1 MAMTPVNQPARN
13 SAINKFIGFYS
24 LSLLIVIVATYFLFN
39 TPAGIFKNKIQVYK
53 ATEDEQGQLLKK
65 IESMTAN
72 LKNIIHVDEK
82 YLSSTNEYEKGGLLG
97 NLQEYQK
104 NINDALVN
112 LKNDS
117 ASFSSPVSKKDSY
130 NYISAF
136 NAIVAY
142 RNTITALQKTLEAK
156 GGDASELLKM
166 KSQLDLCNQQLEICK
181 MLAAKPTAALP
192 AAPAGGGG
200 GGGGNAAKEAELQRL
215 LDKCQGDLAA
225 CQKAKAGTVVPVPIE
240 PTTGSNE
247 SKKALVLYEA
257 GDDMYTM
264 AEKTKNLIERRGIL
278 SAAKQLFQKSSIA
291 YPDKDKLNKMI
302 NQIDGELKKLSNM
315 G

>member
-1 MAMTPVNQPARN
+1 MRPVNQPERK
-13 SAINKFIGFYS
+13 SAINKFFGFYG
-24 LSLLIVIVATYFLFN
+24 LSLLIVIIATYFLFN

-53 ATEDEQGQLLKK
+53 NTEDEQGQLLSK

-72 LKNIIHVDEK
+72 LKNIIRADEK

-117 ASFSSPVSKKDSY
+117 SSFSSPVSKKDSY

-181 MLAAKPTAALP
+181 ILASKP
-192 AAPAGGGG
+192 AAAPAAAAAGGGG

-247 SKKALVLYEA
+247 SKKSLVLYEA
-257 GDDMYTM
+257 SEDMYTM

-278 SAAKQLFQKSSIA
+278 SAGKQLLQKSSIA

-302 NQIDGELKKLSNM
+302 SQIDAELKKLSNM

>member
-1 MAMTPVNQPARN
+1 MGMKPVNQPERSA
-13 SAINKFIGFYS
+13 AINKFVGLYS
-24 LSLLIVIVATYFLFN
+24 FSLLLVIIAAYFLFN
-39 TPAGIFKNKIQVYK
+39 TPAGIFKNKIQLYK
-53 ATEDEQGQLLKK
+53 ATENEQGQLLNK

-72 LKNIIHVDEK
+72 LKNIIRADEK

-117 ASFSSPVSKKDSY
+117 SSFSSPVSKQDSY

-181 MLAAKPTAALP
+181 ILASKPAAAPP
-192 AAPAGGGG
+192 AAPSGG
-200 GGGGNAAKEAELQRL
+200 GGGGNAAKETELQRL

-240 PTTGSNE
+240 PINGSNE

-257 GDDMYTM
+257 GEDMYSM

-291 YPDKDKLNKMI
+291 YPDKDKLNKTI
-302 NQIDGELKKLSNM
+302 NQIDAELKKLSNM

>member
-1 MAMTPVNQPARN
+1 MRPVNQPERS
-13 SAINKFIGFYS
+13 SAINKFFGFYG
-24 LSLLIVIVATYFLFN
+24 LSLLIVILATYFLFN

-53 ATEDEQGQLLKK
+53 NTEDEQGQLLNK

-72 LKNIIHVDEK
+72 LKNIIHTDEK
-82 YLSSTNEYEKGGLLG
+82 YLSSTNEYEKGSLLS

-117 ASFSSPVSKKDSY
+117 SSFLSPVSKKASY
-130 NYISAF
+130 NYISVF

-142 RNTITALQKTLEAK
+142 RNTITSLQKILEGK

-181 MLAAKPTAALP
+181 MLASKPAAAAP
-192 AAPAGGGG
+192 AAPSGGGSA
-200 GGGGNAAKEAELQRL
+200 NAAKEAELQRL

-240 PTTGSNE
+240 PINGSNE
-247 SKKALVLYEA
+247 NKKALILYEA
-257 GDDMYTM
+257 GEDMYTM

-278 SAAKQLFQKSSIA
+278 SAAKQLLQKSSIA
-291 YPDKDKLNKMI
+291 YPDKDKLNKTI
-302 NQIDGELKKLSNM
+302 NQIDAELKKLSNM

>member
-1 MAMTPVNQPARN
+1 MRPVNQPERN
-13 SAINKFIGFYS
+13 SAKNIFFGFYS
-24 LSLLIVIVATYFLFN
+24 LSLLIVIIASYFLFN

-53 ATEDEQGQLLKK
+53 KTETEQGALLNK

-72 LKNIIHVDEK
+72 LKNIIHADEK

-117 ASFSSPVSKKDSY
+117 SAFSSPVSKKDSY

-181 MLAAKPTAALP
+181 MLAAKPAALP
-192 AAPAGGGG
+192 AAPSGGGGG

-240 PTTGSNE
+240 PVNGSNE

-257 GDDMYTM
+257 GEDMYTM

-278 SAAKQLFQKSSIA
+278 SAAKQLLQKSSIA

-302 NQIDGELKKLSNM
+302 NQIDAELKKLSNM

>member
-1 MAMTPVNQPARN
+1 MEPVNQPARN
-13 SAINKFIGFYS
+13 SAIQKFLGFYA
-24 LSLLIVIVATYFLFN
+24 LSLLTVILITYFLFN
-39 TPAGIFKNKIQVYK
+39 TPAGIFKSKVQVYK
-53 ATEDEQGQLLKK
+53 NIEDEQGRLLSK

-72 LKNIIHVDEK
+72 LKNIIHADEK
-82 YLSSTNEYEKGGLLG
+82 YLSSTNEYERGGLLG

-117 ASFSSPVSKKDSY
+117 SLFSSPVSKKDSY

-181 MLAAKPTAALP
+181 MLASKPAPAVP
-192 AAPAGGGG
+192 AAPSGG
-200 GGGGNAAKEAELQRL
+200 GGGGNAAKELELQRL
-215 LDKCQGDLAA
+215 LEKCQGDLAA
-225 CQKAKAGTVVPVPIE
+225 CQKAKAGTVVPVTIE
-240 PTTGSNE
+240 PVNGSSE
-247 SKKALVLYEA
+247 SKKALVFYEA
-257 GDDMYTM
+257 GEDTYTM

-278 SAAKQLFQKSSIA
+278 SAAKQLLQKASIA
-291 YPDKDKLNKMI
+291 YPDMDKLNKRI
-302 NQIDGELKKLSNM
+302 TQIDAELKKLSNM